1 MSVSIDVNPI
11 VAIVGIV
18 VVAGWRSKDVIRLVR
33 ELVRRG

>member
-18 VVAGWRSKDVIRLVR
+18 VVAGWRSNDVIRLVR